1 MLMMGGGATLQPL
14 PGKHVPLLWGIHW
27 QFTDC
32 CCLCIGGQRCHA
44 VVSTETGTTLGN
56 FMTLV
61 DIVNTGG
68 SFFFGNVKEM
78 LLEPFFLM
86 ALHKTISISRM
97 HVTHIGNWDT
107 LSSSK
112 MHMCNLSWQLNDPNW
127 HLPHLLA
134 VFRKL
139 CPYKKAQ
146 AEHNTGNLVRKRKM
160 MSSSKW
166 KLNYVWIKW
175 VHLGMTVRGWQWLWL
190 PPIKICK
197 ATLCLGKRGP
207 YIVWHGCGMQFE
219 KFYSLIHSD
228 SVVWCGLH
236 LRLVK

>member
-1 MLMMGGGATLQPL
+1 MISVHWCWWWGGGARHCNLCLASTCLHFGGFIDSSL
-14 PGKHVPLLWGIHW
+14 TVVACALVVNGVMLLCQLRQERPWATSWRWWILW
-27 QFTDC
+27 
-32 CCLCIGGQRCHA
+32 
-44 VVSTETGTTLGN
+44 
-56 FMTLV
+56 TLV
-61 DIVNTGG
+61 AAFSLAISRKRYWNP
-68 SFFFGNVKEM
+68 SFWWPCTRD
-78 LLEPFFLM
+78 L
-86 ALHKTISISRM
+86 TISILRM

-146 AEHNTGNLVRKRKM
+146 AEHNTGNFIRKRKM

-175 VHLGMTVRGWQWLWL
+175 VHLGMRVRGWQWLWL
-190 PPIKICK
+190 PPINICK
-197 ATLCLGKRGP
+197 A
-207 YIVWHGCGMQFE
+207 